1 MRSGLM
7 KKLLA
12 VSLLLA
18 AGSLFA
24 ADKKILLIAGSV
36 SHGAGEH
43 EFKAGC
49 LLLKQCLDQIPGL
62 KTEVRFNGWPKD
74 DAAFDGADAV
84 FIYCDGG
91 DGHPAIKPE
100 RLKLLGEL
108 MSKGVGLGC
117 AHYAVEVPKDQGGA
131 EWLAWTGGLFEAP
144 PPGQPHLKA
153 ATKETPRPPLTRR
166 GKPFHILDE

>member
-1 MRSGLM
+1 M

-18 AGSLFA
+18 AGSLIA
-24 ADKKILLIAGSV
+24 ADKKLLFIAGSV

-49 LLLKQCLDQIPGL
+49 LLLKQCLDQVPGL
-62 KTEVRFNGWPKD
+62 KTEARFNGWPKD
-74 DAAFDGADAV
+74 DDAFDGADAV

-131 EWLAWTGGLFEAP
+131 EWLAWTGGFFRSH
-144 PPGQPHLKA
+144 PPGYPHLEGDHKGISH
-153 ATKETPRPPLTRR
+153 PPHTRA
-166 GKPFHILDE
+166 GEAFENSSQ